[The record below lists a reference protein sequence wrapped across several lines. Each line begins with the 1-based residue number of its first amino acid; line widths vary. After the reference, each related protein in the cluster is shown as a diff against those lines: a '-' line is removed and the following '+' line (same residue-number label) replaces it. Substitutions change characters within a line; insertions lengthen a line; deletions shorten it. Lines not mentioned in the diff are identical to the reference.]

1 MRPLPCDAAAA
12 EDFDFDLFFAI
23 VLTDQVEQVERN
35 KSSQISRVKK
45 GAISSQ
51 FLLSPGN

>member
-1 MRPLPCDAAAA
+1 MRPLPCDAAVA
-12 EDFDFDLFFAI
+12 EDFDFDLLFAI

-35 KSSQISRVKK
+35 KSSQINRVKK
-45 GAISSQ
+45 GAISPQ